1 MHSSRLDTMEC
12 HHLTIPAV
20 KKGQPSFRQVI
31 DQAQS
36 AIHASQTG
44 AAKVNFEIALLI
56 RLANALFASFC
67 LGFYAY
73 TVDLISNG

>member
-1 MHSSRLDTMEC
+1 MEC
-12 HHLTIPAV
+12 HHLTMPAV

-44 AAKVNFEIALLI
+44 AAKV
-56 RLANALFASFC
+56 
-67 LGFYAY
+67 
-73 TVDLISNG
+73 T